1 VSGFDIH
8 AYLDRGR
15 RLVDT
20 ALDRLLP
27 PETTQPAALHKAMRY
42 SIFAGGKRLRP
53 ILAMAAAEA
62 VGAQPETV
70 LDEACSLELIHT
82 YTLIHDDLPA
92 MDNDDFRRGMPT
104 SHKVFGEALA
114 ILAGDALQTEAF
126 RLLARAHALR
136 RHSPERLVEV
146 SGMLAD
152 ACGSQGVIG
161 GQVVDIESEGR
172 SVSRETLDY
181 IHAHKTGQLIHAAV
195 MLGAILGGA
204 AQARQ
209 QAIAC
214 YGQAI
219 GLAFQITDDILDVVS
234 TTEQLGKTVGKDAQA
249 GKATYPGLL
258 GMEEARRMQQHYL
271 ALSLAALDGYDEKAE
286 PLREIGRVIVERN
299 N

>member
-15 RLVDT
+15 RLVDA

-27 PETTQPAALHKAMRY
+27 PETARPPGLHKAMRY

-62 VGAQPETV
+62 AGARPETV

-104 SHKVFGEALA
+104 SHKVFGEAVA
-114 ILAGDALQTEAF
+114 ILAGDALQTQAF
-126 RLLARAHALR
+126 GLLARAHTSL
-136 RHSPERLVEV
+136 RHSPERLLEV
-146 SGMLAD
+146 IGMLAG

-172 SVSRETLDY
+172 PVSLEMLDY
-181 IHAHKTGQLIHAAV
+181 IHAHKTGKLIHAAV

-204 AQARQ
+204 TQARQ
-209 QAIAC
+209 ADLSL
-214 YGQAI
+214 YGEAI

-234 TTEQLGKTVGKDAQA
+234 TSEQLGKTAGKDAQA
-249 GKATYPGLL
+249 GKATYPILL
-258 GMEEARRMQQHYL
+258 GMEEARRMQRHYFE
-271 ALSLAALDGYDEKAE
+271 LSLAALASYDDKAE
-286 PLREIGRVIVERN
+286 PLRQIARVIVERN

>member
-1 VSGFDIH
+1 VSGFDILS
-8 AYLDRGR
+8 YLDRGR
-15 RLVDT
+15 RLVDA
-20 ALDRLLP
+20 ALGRLLP
-27 PETTQPAALHKAMRY
+27 PETAQPPELHKAMRY

-62 VGAQPETV
+62 VGARPETV

-104 SHKVFGEALA
+104 SHKAFGEAIA
-114 ILAGDALQTEAF
+114 ILAGDALQTQAF
-126 RLLARAHALR
+126 GLLAGAQACR
-136 RHSPERLVEV
+136 RHSPERLVQV
-146 SGMLAD
+146 IGMLAG

-172 SVSRETLDY
+172 LVSRERLDY
-181 IHAHKTGQLIHAAV
+181 IHAHKTGKLIHAAV

-204 AQARQ
+204 TQAQ
-209 QAIAC
+209 QAALSR
-214 YGQAI
+214 YGEAT
-219 GLAFQITDDILDVVS
+219 GLAFQITDDILDVAGTS
-234 TTEQLGKTVGKDAQA
+234 EQLGKTAGKDAQA

-258 GMEEARRMQQHYL
+258 GMEEARRMQRHYFE
-271 ALSLAALDGYDEKAE
+271 LSLAALDTYDDTAE
-286 PLREIGRVIVERN
+286 PLRHLARVIIERN

>member
-1 VSGFDIH
+1 MH

-15 RLVDT
+15 RLVDA

-27 PETTQPAALHKAMRY
+27 PETAQPSALHKAMRY

-53 ILAMAAAEA
+53 ILAIAAAEA
-62 VGAQPETV
+62 VCAQSETV

-92 MDNDDFRRGMPT
+92 MDNDAFRRGVPT
-104 SHKVFGEALA
+104 SHKVFGEAVA
-114 ILAGDALQTEAF
+114 ILAGDALQTQAF
-126 RLLARAHALR
+126 GLFARAHTCR
-136 RHSPERLVEV
+136 RHSPERLIEV
-146 SGMLAD
+146 IGMLAD

-161 GQVVDIESEGR
+161 GQVADIESEGR
-172 SVSRETLDY
+172 PVSRETLDY
-181 IHAHKTGQLIHAAV
+181 IHAHKTGRLIHAAV

-204 AQARQ
+204 TQEQ
-209 QAIAC
+209 KQGFAC

-234 TTEQLGKTVGKDAQA
+234 TSEQLGKTVGKDAQA

-258 GMEEARRMQQHYL
+258 GMDEARRMQQHYL
-271 ALSLAALDGYDEKAE
+271 ALSLDALAPYGEKAG
-286 PLREIGRVIVERN
+286 PLRQLGLIIVERN

>member
-15 RLVDT
+15 LLVDA

-27 PETTQPAALHKAMRY
+27 PETAQPPGLHKAMRY

-62 VGAQPETV
+62 AGARPETV

-104 SHKVFGEALA
+104 SHKAFGEAVA
-114 ILAGDALQTEAF
+114 ILAGDALQTQAF
-126 RLLARAHALR
+126 GLLARAHRSL
-136 RHSPERLVEV
+136 RHSPERLIEV
-146 SGMLAD
+146 IGMLAG

-172 SVSRETLDY
+172 PVSREMLDY
-181 IHAHKTGQLIHAAV
+181 IHAHKTGKLIHAAV

-204 AQARQ
+204 TQARQ
-209 QAIAC
+209 ADLSR
-214 YGQAI
+214 YGEAI

-234 TTEQLGKTVGKDAQA
+234 TSEQLGKTAGKDAQA
-249 GKATYPGLL
+249 GKATYPSLL
-258 GMEEARRMQQHYL
+258 GMEEARRMQQHYFE
-271 ALSLAALDGYDEKAE
+271 LSLAALASYDDAAE
-286 PLREIGRVIVERN
+286 PLRQIARVIVERN
-299 N
+299 H

>member
-15 RLVDT
+15 RLVDA

-27 PETTQPAALHKAMRY
+27 PETAQPPALHKAMRY

-53 ILAMAAAEA
+53 LLAMAAAEA

-104 SHKVFGEALA
+104 SHKVFGEAMA
-114 ILAGDALQTEAF
+114 ILAGDALQTQAF
-126 RLLARAHALR
+126 GLLARAYTLG
-136 RHSPERLVEV
+136 RHSPERLVQV

-161 GQVVDIESEGR
+161 GQVVDIESEGS
-172 SVSRETLDY
+172 SVSLETLDY
-181 IHAHKTGQLIHAAV
+181 IHAHKTGKLIHAAV

-204 AQARQ
+204 TPARQ
-209 QAIAC
+209 QALAC
-214 YGQAI
+214 YGKAI

-258 GMEEARRMQQHYL
+258 GMDEARRMQQHYL
-271 ALSLAALDGYDEKAE
+271 DLSLAALASYDEKAE
-286 PLREIGRVIVERN
+286 PLRAIGRVIVERN

>member
-1 VSGFDIH
+1 MSGFDIH

-15 RLVDT
+15 RLVDA

-27 PETTQPAALHKAMRY
+27 PETAQPPGLHKAMRY

-62 VGAQPETV
+62 VGARPETV

-104 SHKVFGEALA
+104 SHKAFGEAVA
-114 ILAGDALQTEAF
+114 ILAGDALQTHAF
-126 RLLARAHALR
+126 GLFARAHTSL
-136 RHSPERLVEV
+136 RHSPERLLEV
-146 SGMLAD
+146 IGMLAG

-172 SVSRETLDY
+172 PVSREMLDY
-181 IHAHKTGQLIHAAV
+181 IHAHKTGKLIHAAV

-204 AQARQ
+204 TQARQ
-209 QAIAC
+209 ADLSR
-214 YGQAI
+214 YGEAI

-234 TTEQLGKTVGKDAQA
+234 TSEQLGKTAGKDAQE
-249 GKATYPGLL
+249 GKATYPSLL
-258 GMEEARRMQQHYL
+258 GMEEARRMQQHYFE
-271 ALSLAALDGYDEKAE
+271 LSLAALALYDDTAE
-286 PLREIGRVIVERN
+286 PLRQIARVIVERN

>member
-15 RLVDT
+15 RLVDA

-27 PETTQPAALHKAMRY
+27 PETARPPGLHKAMRY

-62 VGAQPETV
+62 VGARPETV

-104 SHKVFGEALA
+104 SHKAFSEAVA
-114 ILAGDALQTEAF
+114 ILAGDALQTHAF
-126 RLLARAHALR
+126 GLLARVHTSR
-136 RHSPERLVEV
+136 RHSPERLLEV
-146 SGMLAD
+146 IGMLAG

-172 SVSRETLDY
+172 PVSREMLDY
-181 IHAHKTGQLIHAAV
+181 IHAHKTGKLIHAAV

-204 AQARQ
+204 TQARQ
-209 QAIAC
+209 ADLSR
-214 YGQAI
+214 YGEAI

-234 TTEQLGKTVGKDAQA
+234 TSEQLGKTVGKDAQA

-258 GMEEARRMQQHYL
+258 GMEEARRMQQHYFE
-271 ALSLAALDGYDEKAE
+271 LSLAALASYDDTAE
-286 PLREIGRVIVERN
+286 PLRQIARVIVERN

>member
-1 VSGFDIH
+1 MSGFDIH

-15 RLVDT
+15 RLADG

-27 PETTQPAALHKAMRY
+27 PETAPPPALHKAMRY

-104 SHKVFGEALA
+104 SHKVFGEAVA

-126 RLLARAHALR
+126 GLLAQAQTAR
-136 RHSPERLVEV
+136 RHNPERLVEV
-146 SGMLAD
+146 IGMLAE
-152 ACGSQGVIG
+152 ACGSRGVIG

-172 SVSRETLDY
+172 PVERETLDY
-181 IHAHKTGQLIHAAV
+181 IHAHKTGKLIYASV

-204 AQARQ
+204 TQAER
-209 QAIAC
+209 AALSH
-214 YGQAI
+214 YGEAI

-234 TTEQLGKTVGKDAQA
+234 TTERLGKTVGKDAQA
-249 GKATYPGLL
+249 GKATYPALL
-258 GMEEARRMQQHYL
+258 GMEESRRMQQRYFE
-271 ALSLAALDGYDEKAE
+271 LSLAAVALYDDKAD
-286 PLREIGRVIVERN
+286 PLRHIARVIVERN